1 MDSTNETKKHIFRVI
16 DLLRE
21 FREKL
26 QQRGDEHD
34 MSKLNPPEKE
44 FFDIFQSKLKTSTY
58 GSNEYKQNLKNLKPA
73 LDHHYTNNT
82 HHPEHF
88 ENGINGMDLFDVVEM
103 LMDWKAAT
111 ERHDNGDI
119 HESLDINKERFNMS
133 DQLYDILKNTVKNFN
148 W

>member
-1 MDSTNETKKHIFRVI
+1 MDSTNETKKHIFRVV